1 MSSQTILIV
10 DDEPD
15 IRELLAIT
23 LSRMGLK
30 SSSAATLGEARQKIA
45 ELQPDLCLTDMRLPD
60 GNGIHLVEYIQQEFP
75 DIPVAMITA
84 HGSVETAIAALK
96 AGAFDFIS
104 KPIELERLRSLVS
117 SALRLNDGIATA
129 EPEVEESALRLLGSA
144 PQIVALRK
152 TIIKLARSQAPVHIQ
167 GESGVGKEVVA
178 RLIHGNGP
186 RAAKPFIA
194 VNCGAIPQELMES
207 EFFGHLKGSFT
218 GANRDKLG
226 LFQAAEGG
234 TLFLDEVA
242 DLPLAM
248 QVKLLRAIQEKA
260 VRPVGAGAEQTTDV
274 RLLSATHKDL
284 AAEVAAGHFR
294 NDLYYRINVID
305 LHVPSLR
312 ERSGDIPE
320 LANALLARICVELGT
335 AAPAI
340 DSSAMAALQ
349 RCRFPGNVRELEN
362 VLERAV
368 ALADGDTI
376 REEDLQF
383 SSRTAATDPTQA
395 DETSAEAI
403 DIGAAFG
410 NLEGY
415 LEDIERNIL
424 QAALEQSR
432 WNKTATAKLLGISFR
447 SLRYRLQKLHIED

>member
-1 MSSQTILIV
+1 
-10 DDEPD
+10 
-15 IRELLAIT
+15 
-23 LSRMGLK
+23 
-30 SSSAATLGEARQKIA
+30 
-45 ELQPDLCLTDMRLPD
+45 
-60 GNGIHLVEYIQQEFP
+60 
-75 DIPVAMITA
+75 
-84 HGSVETAIAALK
+84 
-96 AGAFDFIS
+96 
-104 KPIELERLRSLVS
+104 
-117 SALRLNDGIATA
+117 
-129 EPEVEESALRLLGSA
+129 
-144 PQIVALRK
+144 
-152 TIIKLARSQAPVHIQ
+152 
-167 GESGVGKEVVA
+167 
-178 RLIHGNGP
+178 NGP

-260 VRPVGAGAEQTTDV
+260 VRPVGASAEQTTDV

>member
-1 MSSQTILIV
+1 MSAQTVLIV

-23 LSRMGLK
+23 LNRMGLE
-30 SSSAATLGEARQKIA
+30 SFSAATLDEARKQLTQGK
-45 ELQPDLCLTDMRLPD
+45 PDLCRTDMRLPD

-75 DIPVAMITA
+75 DMPVAMITA

-117 SALRLNDGIATA
+117 SALRLNEGTPSV
-129 EPEVEESALRLLGSA
+129 EPEADGDDLRLLGSA
-144 PQIVALRK
+144 PQIVALRAK
-152 TIIKLARSQAPVHIQ
+152 IAKLARSQAPVHIQ

-178 RLIHGNGP
+178 RLIHANGP

-260 VRPVGAGAEQTTDV
+260 VRPVGGSSEQATDV

-305 LHVPSLR
+305 LRVPSLR

-320 LANALLARICVELGT
+320 LANALLRRVCRDLGVD
-335 AAPAI
+335 APAI
-340 DSSAMAALQ
+340 APDAMAALQ
-349 RCRFPGNVRELEN
+349 RCTFPGNVRELEN

-376 REEDLQF
+376 SEADLQF
-383 SSRTAATDPTQA
+383 TDRLDTAHKLLGEPS
-395 DETSAEAI
+395 ETPP
-403 DIGAAFG
+403 DITAAFG

-415 LEDIERNIL
+415 LEDIERRIL
-424 QAALEQSR
+424 QAALEQCR
-432 WNKTATAKLLGISFR
+432 WNKTATARLLGISFR

>member
-248 QVKLLRAIQEKA
+248 
-260 VRPVGAGAEQTTDV
+260 
-274 RLLSATHKDL
+274 
-284 AAEVAAGHFR
+284 
-294 NDLYYRINVID
+294 
-305 LHVPSLR
+305 
-312 ERSGDIPE
+312 
-320 LANALLARICVELGT
+320 
-335 AAPAI
+335 
-340 DSSAMAALQ
+340 
-349 RCRFPGNVRELEN
+349 
-362 VLERAV
+362 
-368 ALADGDTI
+368 
-376 REEDLQF
+376 
-383 SSRTAATDPTQA
+383 
-395 DETSAEAI
+395 
-403 DIGAAFG
+403 
-410 NLEGY
+410 
-415 LEDIERNIL
+415 
-424 QAALEQSR
+424 
-432 WNKTATAKLLGISFR
+432 
-447 SLRYRLQKLHIED
+447 